1 MCSPS
6 RSTST
11 VPVTCPGCRH
21 EGPTY
26 VYLLGELCRCK
37 MCGHDFLMP
46 RHVRMGCPGCG
57 IGLRV
62 LGVMI
67 DCDVSCKF
75 CYQVFR
81 AAPALVSNR
90 KPSAAARMRE
100 AALLAAPDD
109 LAAPAPAH
117 RRGHPLDALLIAGH
131 LQSPTRP
138 VEHVASSPVPPPSS
152 AVEDDPDY
160 EAELQTMRAEFR
172 RLERESQEPA
182 ERLISVEQVLAGV
195 VGEQAELQAALRR
208 SRTEH
213 DTLASQALE
222 EIERLRAQ
230 CGRLEGLRG
239 TATAEPA
246 WRLPPAHPPHQ
257 SPKPAVSVSSPRTNG
272 HSRVLTTRPPQMHR
286 ASHRPPAGAGANGG
300 NGGLLRESF
309 DRLTNCERLVDGL
322 IGQLKTTQHEKERDR
337 ATFERILER
346 LHDQLT
352 TAKDHFEAAHV
363 SSTPSTEREASSR
376 GDSGPIVTGS
386 ASAVESS
393 I

>member
-11 VPVTCPGCRH
+11 VTVTCPSCRH
-21 EGPTY
+21 EGPAY
-26 VYLLGELCRCK
+26 VYLLGEPCRCK

-46 RHVRMGCPGCG
+46 RHVTLGCPGCG

-62 LGVMI
+62 LGMMI
-67 DCDVSCKF
+67 DRDVSCKF

-81 AAPALVSNR
+81 AVPALVSTG
-90 KPSAAARMRE
+90 KPSAAARMRD
-100 AALLAAPDD
+100 AALVAAPDD
-109 LAAPAPAH
+109 WAARTPAQRH
-117 RRGHPLDALLIAGH
+117 GHPLDALLTAG
-131 LQSPTRP
+131 LVQSPTRP
-138 VEHVASSPVPPPSS
+138 VQHVATSPVPLPTSE
-152 AVEDDPDY
+152 VQDDPDH
-160 EAELQTMRAEFR
+160 EAELQTIWAEFR

-182 ERLISVEQVLAGV
+182 ERLISLEQVLAGV

-239 TATAEPA
+239 TAAAEPA
-246 WRLPPAHPPHQ
+246 RRVPPTHQPHQ
-257 SPKPAVSVSSPRTNG
+257 SPKPAVGAIAPRTNG
-272 HSRVLTTRPPQMHR
+272 HSRVLTTRPPQTHT
-286 ASHRPPAGAGANGG
+286 ASHRPHAGPGG

-322 IGQLKTTQHEKERDR
+322 IGQLKTTQREKERDR
-337 ATFERILER
+337 AAFERTLER

-363 SSTPSTEREASSR
+363 ISNPSTEREASSG
-376 GDSGPIVTGS
+376 GDIGPIVTGS
-386 ASAVESS
+386 AGAVESS